1 MSTIAPAGGLPSGS
15 PTGGTWLQNWTPE
28 DPRFWETEG
37 SARAWK
43 TLTIT
48 TASLTMAFITWF
60 VVSALVVRLP
70 QIGFGLTPGQLFW
83 LAAMPGLAGGT
94 LRLFHMFFTPVFGT
108 RHVVALSTAS
118 LLIPLVGWA
127 IAVQDTSTPY
137 WVLMALAFAAGLG
150 GGNFSSFMPST
161 SLFFPKRLQGTA
173 LAIQAGVGNFGVS
186 VVQFV
191 TPWII
196 GFALVGT
203 MAGEAQTM
211 TRAGQQSSVW
221 LQNATLIYIPLVAA
235 FALISWMM
243 LKSVPVKANFRQ
255 QLDIF
260 GNRHTWVMT
269 SLYIMTFGA
278 FSGLSATF
286 PLLIKQIYGHLPG
299 APDPLAYAFYGP
311 LVGSL
316 VRVLAGPVCDRLG
329 GAKVTQVAGLGMLA
343 CALAVPMV
351 TDGSDLSTFPAFVAA
366 MLGLFAFAGIGNA
379 STFKQMP
386 MIFEPRQAGGVIGF
400 TAAIAAYGPFIFG
413 LMFAAAFGAFGKAD
427 VVFHGLAVFFLL
439 NVALNWWLYAR
450 RGAATPC

>member
-1 MSTIAPAGGLPSGS
+1 MSTTTNTGGASSAPPV
-15 PTGGTWLQNWTPE
+15 GTWLRHWTPE
-28 DPRFWETEG
+28 DAAFWARRG
-37 SARAWK
+37 STRAWR
-43 TLTIT
+43 TLAIT

-70 QIGFGLTPGQLFW
+70 QIGFRLTAGQLFW

-94 LRLFHMFFTPVFGT
+94 MRLFHMFFTPVFGT

-118 LLIPLVGWA
+118 LLLPLAGWA
-127 IAVQDTSTPY
+127 VAVQDPTTPY
-137 WVLMALAFAAGLG
+137 WVLMVLAFLAGLG

-173 LAIQAGVGNFGVS
+173 LAVQAGIGNFGVS

-196 GFALVGT
+196 GVAVFGT

-221 LQNATLIYIPLVAA
+221 LQNATLVYIPLVILFAA
-235 FALISWMM
+235 LSWAM

-269 SLYIMTFGA
+269 SLYIMTFGC
-278 FSGLSATF
+278 FSGLSGTF
-286 PLLIKQIYGHLPG
+286 PLLIKQVYGHLPG

-316 VRVLAGPVCDRLG
+316 LRVLAGPVSDRFG
-329 GAKVTQVAGLGMLA
+329 GARVTQVAGLGMVA
-343 CALAVPMV
+343 CAIAVPMV

-400 TAAIAAYGPFIFG
+400 TGAVAAYGPFLFG
-413 LMFAAAFGAFGKAD
+413 LLFALAFASFGTPDA
-427 VVFHGLAVFFLL
+427 VFQGLAAFFLL

>member
-1 MSTIAPAGGLPSGS
+1 MSTTNPAAGLPSGR
-15 PTGGTWLQNWTPE
+15 PTGTTWIRHWAPE
-28 DPRFWETEG
+28 DGRFWEAEG
-37 SARAWK
+37 KAIAWR
-43 TLTIT
+43 TLAIT
-48 TASLTMAFITWF
+48 TASLIMAFITWF

-70 QIGFGLTPGQLFW
+70 QIGFRLTPGQLFW

-94 LRLFHMFFTPVFGT
+94 LRLFHMFFTPMFGT
-108 RHVVALSTAS
+108 RHVVAISTAS
-118 LLIPLVGWA
+118 LLLPLAGWA
-127 IAVQDTSTPY
+127 VAVQDTATPY

-173 LAIQAGVGNFGVS
+173 LAIQAGIGNFGVS

-196 GFALVGT
+196 GVTMFGA
-203 MAGEAQTM
+203 MAGDAQTM

-221 LQNATLIYIPLVAA
+221 LQNATLVYIPLVAA
-235 FALISWMM
+235 FALLSWMM
-243 LKSVPVKANFRQ
+243 LKSVPVKANIRQ
-255 QLDIF
+255 QMDIF

-269 SLYIMTFGA
+269 SLYIMTFGC
-278 FSGLSATF
+278 FSGLSGTF

-316 VRVLAGPVCDRLG
+316 LRVVAGPLSDRFG
-329 GAKVTQVAGLGMLA
+329 GARVTQVAGLGMVT
-343 CALAVPMV
+343 CAVAIPMV

-400 TAAIAAYGPFIFG
+400 TGAIAAYGPFLFG
-413 LMFAAAFGAFGKAD
+413 LLFAWAFAGFGSPD
-427 VVFHGLAVFFLL
+427 VVFQGLAAFFLL

>member
-1 MSTIAPAGGLPSGS
+1 MSTTTQPAALSSAP
-15 PTGGTWLQNWTPE
+15 PTGTWLRRWTPE
-28 DPRFWETEG
+28 DDAFWATRG
-37 SARAWK
+37 QARAWR
-43 TLTIT
+43 TLAVT

-70 QIGFGLTPGQLFW
+70 QAGFQLSAGQLFW

-94 LRLFHMFFTPVFGT
+94 LRLFHMFFTPLFGT

-118 LLIPLVGWA
+118 LLLPLLGWA
-127 IAVQDTSTPY
+127 WAVQDPTTPY
-137 WVLMALAFAAGLG
+137 WVLMALAFLAGLG

-196 GFALVGT
+196 GFAMFGALG
-203 MAGEAQTM
+203 GEPQVL
-211 TRAGQQSSVW
+211 TRAGQQSSAW
-221 LQNATLIYIPLVAA
+221 LQNALLVYVPLVAVLA
-235 FALISWMM
+235 ALSWAM
-243 LKSVPVKANFRQ
+243 LRSVPVKANIRQ

-269 SLYIMTFGA
+269 SLYIMTFGC
-278 FSGLSATF
+278 FSGLSGTF
-286 PLLIKQIYGHLPG
+286 PLLIKQVYGHLPG

-316 VRVLAGPVCDRLG
+316 LRVVAGPLSDRFG
-329 GAKVTQVAGLGMLA
+329 GARVTQVAGLGMVA
-343 CALAVPMV
+343 CALAIPAV

-400 TAAIAAYGPFIFG
+400 TGAVAAYGPFLFG
-413 LMFAAAFGAFGKAD
+413 LLFAWAFAATGAAD
-427 VVFHGLAVFFLL
+427 LVFQGLAGFFLL

>member
-1 MSTIAPAGGLPSGS
+1 MSSTTEQPGAPAP
-15 PTGGTWLQNWTPE
+15 GGTWLSDWRPE
-28 DPRFWETEG
+28 SRGFWGIAG

-48 TASLTMAFITWF
+48 TASLTCAFITWF

-70 QIGFGLTPGQLFW
+70 QIGFRLTPGQLFW

-94 LRLFHMFFTPVFGT
+94 LRLFHMFFTPLFGT

-118 LLIPLVGWA
+118 LILPLAGWA
-127 IAVQDTSTPY
+127 WAVQDITTPY
-137 WVLMALAFAAGLG
+137 WVLMVLAFLAGLG

-173 LAIQAGVGNFGVS
+173 LAIQAGIGNFGVS

-196 GFALVGT
+196 GLAIFGAMG
-203 MAGEAQTM
+203 GESQTM
-211 TRAGQQSSVW
+211 TKAGVQSPVF
-221 LQNATLIYIPLVAA
+221 LQNATLIYIPFVAV
-235 FALISWMM
+235 FAILAWLM
-243 LKSVPVKANFRQ
+243 LRSVPVKANLRQ
-255 QLDIF
+255 QMDIF

-269 SLYIMTFGA
+269 SLYMMTFGA
-278 FSGLSATF
+278 FSGLSGTF

-316 VRVLAGPVCDRLG
+316 LRVLAGPLSDRLG
-329 GAKVTQVAGLGMLA
+329 GARVTQYAGLGMIA
-343 CALAVPMV
+343 CAVAVPLV

-386 MIFEPRQAGGVIGF
+386 MIFPPRQAGGVIGF
-400 TAAIAAYGPFIFG
+400 TAAVAAYGPFLFG

-427 VVFHGLAVFFLL
+427 VVFWGLAVFFLI
-439 NVALNWWLYAR
+439 NVALNWALYAR